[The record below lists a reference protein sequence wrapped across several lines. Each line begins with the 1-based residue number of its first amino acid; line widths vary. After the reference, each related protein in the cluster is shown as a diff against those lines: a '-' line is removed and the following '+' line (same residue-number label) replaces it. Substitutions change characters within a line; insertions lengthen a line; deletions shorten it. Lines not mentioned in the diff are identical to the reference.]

1 MAPRGQ
7 PLVLNKRRNR
17 RADSTEPEELGE
29 HELQAIAE
37 STLERCALN
46 DKGLRALDISHAIFA
61 SRFYSRLGD
70 ALQHNTTLQE
80 LYLDN
85 CQVDDKVLR
94 VISRGIELNGGSRIR
109 ALSLEDNQ
117 IRCRGAGHLA
127 RLMQGRSRWARTF
140 GGYRTNGAGPGRGL
154 QYLSLKGNAI
164 AAIGCKAIAEA
175 LMSSDDSLERLSLE
189 ANCIDDWGAGWFAMA
204 LRNHNVL
211 RCLDLHRN
219 PIGIDGI
226 EELIWAC
233 ESAKASLILLKAGA
247 PPETHEDM
255 EVDVEVD
262 LEVEEQLTMVEGQR
276 LATVYIS
283 EASSKDGSSVSSY
296 DGWKLQGGSSSR
308 ASTRPGSASRPS
320 SASRPTTPGSFSRPG
335 SASRRQGQAQR
346 WNCQL
351 DIEEPAG
358 GPMADSSAASS
369 AQGFVGAVEAGC
381 PSFQPRG
388 TKVSAAGLACSVAG
402 ADGTGA
408 LRRSLQRAAVLGA
421 STYNRA
427 KEAEADATHPR
438 CHPGER
444 AAFAEEMETAT
455 GLAPPSRWRRKLS
468 SNTGKEL
475 KGSRSLGGCGAA
487 AARDLRR
494 SQSTPGNRHGML
506 MGPSAASGAYGC
518 SLCC

>member
-1 MAPRGQ
+1 
-7 PLVLNKRRNR
+7 
-17 RADSTEPEELGE
+17 
-29 HELQAIAE
+29 
-37 STLERCALN
+37 
-46 DKGLRALDISHAIFA
+46 
-61 SRFYSRLGD
+61 
-70 ALQHNTTLQE
+70 
-80 LYLDN
+80 
-85 CQVDDKVLR
+85 
-94 VISRGIELNGGSRIR
+94 
-109 ALSLEDNQ
+109 
-117 IRCRGAGHLA
+117 
-127 RLMQGRSRWARTF
+127 
-140 GGYRTNGAGPGRGL
+140 
-154 QYLSLKGNAI
+154 
-164 AAIGCKAIAEA
+164 
-175 LMSSDDSLERLSLE
+175 MSSDDSLERLSLE
-189 ANCIDDWGAGWFAMA
+189 ANCVDDWGAGWFAMA

-211 RCLDLHRN
+211 QCLDLHRN

-226 EELIWAC
+226 EELTWAC
-233 ESAKASLILLKAGA
+233 ESAKASLVVLKAGT
-247 PPETHEDM
+247 PPETHEDQ

-296 DGWKLQGGSSSR
+296 DGWKLQGRRLEQLASR
-308 ASTRPGSASRPS
+308 ASTQTGSASRPS

-346 WNCQL
+346 WNGQL
-351 DIEEPAG
+351 DIEEPSG

-369 AQGFVGAVEAGC
+369 AQGLDGASEAGC
-381 PSFQPRG
+381 PSSQPRG

-408 LRRSLQRAAVLGA
+408 LRRSLQRAASLGA

-427 KEAEADATHPR
+427 ENPEADATHPR

-468 SNTGKEL
+468 ANTGKGI
-475 KGSRSLGGCGAA
+475 KGNRNLGGCGAS
-487 AARDLRR
+487 AARALRR
-494 SQSTPGNRHGML
+494 SQSIPGKQHGML

-518 SLCC
+518 SLCY